1 MSVRGRHEPE
11 REALFVCNVK
21 VPEHRARG
29 LDDAAVTRLAESMAQ
44 IGLQTP
50 ITVRDDGEW
59 PVLVAGLHRLK
70 AAEQLGWAK
79 IDAVYLEGDER
90 DARLWEISENLH
102 RADLS
107 AVERAEHIAEW
118 LQLTER
124 KAGTA
129 HGTTQSAAHAAVEG
143 VSGQPVP
150 KLSARGRAGEGRP
163 ESGIAAASRELGV
176 GRKTALRAVK
186 IAALP
191 EEIREQAKA
200 ERWSQERLLD
210 IARGQEAAEA
220 RRLNREADKLIAAQR
235 IENTVQWLDSRL
247 DSTELHQLG
256 ELLAGVCTPLSKAL
270 LRTAR

>member
-1 MSVRGRHEPE
+1 MRYRGKQEPE
-11 REALFVCNVK
+11 RETLFVCNVK

-29 LDDAAVTRLAESMAQ
+29 LDVAAVTRLAESMAQ

-70 AAEQLGWAK
+70 AAERLGWQK

-107 AVERAEHIAEW
+107 AVERAEHIDEW
-118 LQLTER
+118 RRLTVAKGLQGAPASNESRRT
-124 KAGTA
+124 AGGNKPQLVGNAGRPSKGHVATA
-129 HGTTQSAAHAAVEG
+129 SALG
-143 VSGQPVP
+143 VSHETV
-150 KLSARGRAGEGRP
+150 RRAER
-163 ESGIAAASRELGV
+163 
-176 GRKTALRAVK
+176 

-200 ERWSQERLLD
+200 ERWSQDRLLD
-210 IARGQEAAEA
+210 LARGKEAAEVQ
-220 RRLNREADKLIAAQR
+220 RVNREADKLIAAQR
-235 IENTVQWLDSRL
+235 IENAVQWLDSRL
-247 DSTELHQLG
+247 SGAELHQLG

-270 LRTAR
+270 LRTAH

>member
-1 MSVRGRHEPE
+1 MKARGRQEPE
-11 REALFVCNVK
+11 REALFVSNVK

-29 LDDAAVTRLAESMAQ
+29 LDAAAVTRLAESMAQ

-70 AAEQLGWAK
+70 AAERLGWEK
-79 IDAVYLEGDER
+79 IEAIYLEGDER

-107 AVERAEHIAEW
+107 AVERAEHIDEW
-118 LQLTER
+118 LQLTATR
-124 KAGTA
+124 GDPAQGAARSTA
-129 HGTTQSAAHAAVEG
+129 RVGVDG

-150 KLSARGRAGEGRP
+150 KLSVRGRAGEGRP
-163 ESGIAAASRELGV
+163 ESGIAAASRELGI

-191 EEIREQAKA
+191 DEVRDQAKA
-200 ERWSQERLLD
+200 ERWSQTRLLD
-210 IARGQEAAEA
+210 LARDKEAAEA
-220 RRLNREADKLIAAQR
+220 QRLIRQGDKAIAAQLVDDVV
-235 IENTVQWLDSRL
+235 EWLSRRL
-247 DSTELHQLG
+247 VPQDMHTLG
-256 ELLAGVCTPLSKAL
+256 KMLSGISAPVSKAI
-270 LRTAR
+270 LRSTS